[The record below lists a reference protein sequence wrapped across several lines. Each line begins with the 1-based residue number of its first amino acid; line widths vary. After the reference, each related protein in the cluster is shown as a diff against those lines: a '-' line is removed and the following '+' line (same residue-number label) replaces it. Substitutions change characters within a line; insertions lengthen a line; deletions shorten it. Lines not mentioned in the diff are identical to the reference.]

1 MRRNVAIVLALVV
14 VVAMCIAIWRY
25 VRNTREGNR
34 LVLAEVR
41 GQVSLQ
47 GPGRDGTATSG
58 TELRPEDLVR
68 TEAAGRAVLELDGG
82 SRVRIGPSSSVV
94 IDAVDATGVSL
105 DLEGGALKATVR
117 PESGPL
123 SVNGAGMT
131 VQATDADFDL
141 GIDPTVSELMVVE
154 ASRGEVAVM
163 GADVARIAAGSR
175 AVIRDRKAA
184 VGPIPD
190 DLLLSVAWPEPT
202 RTRKEKTLVSGQTAP
217 GARVQL
223 SGGFGELVLHADDK
237 GNFEAVVPLVEGR
250 NELMVRAFDLLG
262 DRADVQGL
270 LQTRDTRGPTFN
282 GGVEYGP

>member
-1 MRRNVAIVLALVV
+1 MRRSVAIALALVV

-34 LVLAEVR
+34 LVLAEIR
-41 GQVSLQ
+41 GQVALE
-47 GPGRDGTATSG
+47 GPGRDGTAASG
-58 TELRPEDLVR
+58 TELKANDLVR
-68 TEAAGRAVLELDGG
+68 TAAGARAVLELDGG

-123 SVNGAGMT
+123 SVNGAGLT

-141 GIDPTVSELMVVE
+141 GIDPTDTDLMVVE
-154 ASRGEVAVM
+154 TTRGEVAVM

-175 AVIRDRKAA
+175 AVISERRAA
-184 VGPIPD
+184 VGPIPE
-190 DLLLSVAWPEPT
+190 DLLLSVAWPEAS
-202 RTRKEKTLVSGQTAP
+202 RTRSEKTVVSGQTAP

-223 SGGFGELVLHADDK
+223 SGGFGQLVLHADAQ
-237 GNFEAVVPLVEGR
+237 GNFEAVVPLLEGK
-250 NELMVRAFDLLG
+250 NELVVVAFDLLG
-262 DRADVQGL
+262 EKADVRGV
-270 LQTRDTRGPTFN
+270 LQTRDTRGPAFR